1 MNKYESV
8 IIINPSVDEE
18 QVKALTT
25 KFTDMIN
32 KDGNVEKADNL
43 GKKKLAYEIKK
54 NKEGNA
60 EGYYVVLYFTANP
73 SIIAELERNYR
84 ITDDVIK
91 FMTINVNE

>member
-43 GKKKLAYEIKK
+43 GKEISLPCKEKCRRILCSIILYSKPKHNSRVRKKLQ
-54 NKEGNA
+54 
-60 EGYYVVLYFTANP
+60 
-73 SIIAELERNYR
+73 NY
-84 ITDDVIK
+84 
-91 FMTINVNE
+91 

>member
-43 GKKKLAYEIKK
+43 GKKK
-54 NKEGNA
+54 
-60 EGYYVVLYFTANP
+60 
-73 SIIAELERNYR
+73 
-84 ITDDVIK
+84 
-91 FMTINVNE
+91 

>member
-18 QVKALTT
+18 QIKAST

-43 GKKKLAYEIKK
+43 GKKKLAYPVKK
-54 NKEGNA
+54 NA
-60 EGYYVVLYFTANP
+60 EGYYVVLNFTANP